1 MNKRQ
6 RKKRFKKIYG
16 MSPEKYERWIR
27 EHWAEITAKAIK
39 EAAEIVSE
47 GFIEWGK
54 AAAEAMKIFS
64 KEMAEW
70 RKMLQE
76 AAVKGGREIGKDGDD
91 PQNVGNGVP
100 DRICGADSHDID
112 SLLYRSTE
120 SSDRKEMMR
129 E

>member
-6 RKKRFKKIYG
+6 RKKQFKKIYG
-16 MSPEKYERWIR
+16 MSPEQYEGWIR
-27 EHWAEITAKAIK
+27 EHWAEITAAAIK
-39 EAAEIVSE
+39 EAAEAVRI
-47 GFIEWGK
+47 GLIEWGK

-70 RKMLQE
+70 RKMIQA
-76 AAVKGGREIGKDGDD
+76 AAVEGGKEIGNNGDD

-100 DRICGADSHDID
+100 DRDCGADSCDID
-112 SLLYRSTE
+112 SLLHSSAE
-120 SSDRKEMMR
+120 SSDRKEMRR

>member
-6 RKKRFKKIYG
+6 RKKQFKKIYG
-16 MSPEKYERWIR
+16 MSPEQYEGWIR
-27 EHWAEITAKAIK
+27 EHWAEITAEAIK
-39 EAAEIVSE
+39 EAAEAVRI
-47 GFIEWGK
+47 GLIEWGR

-70 RKMLQE
+70 RKMIQE
-76 AAVKGGREIGKDGDD
+76 AAVEGGREIGKDGDD

-100 DRICGADSHDID
+100 DRACGIYSHDID
-112 SLLYRSTE
+112 SLLHSSAE
-120 SSDRKEMMR
+120 SSDRKEMRR

>member
-6 RKKRFKKIYG
+6 RKKQFKKIYG
-16 MSPEKYERWIR
+16 MSQEQYEKWIR
-27 EHWAEITAKAIK
+27 KHWAEITAEEIK
-39 EAAEIVSE
+39 EAAEVVRI
-47 GFIEWGK
+47 GLIEWGK

-70 RKMLQE
+70 RKMIQA
-76 AAVKGGREIGKDGDD
+76 AAVKGGREVGKDGDD

-100 DRICGADSHDID
+100 DRVCGADSHDID
-112 SLLYRSTE
+112 SLLHSSAE
-120 SSDRKEMMR
+120 SSDRKEMRR